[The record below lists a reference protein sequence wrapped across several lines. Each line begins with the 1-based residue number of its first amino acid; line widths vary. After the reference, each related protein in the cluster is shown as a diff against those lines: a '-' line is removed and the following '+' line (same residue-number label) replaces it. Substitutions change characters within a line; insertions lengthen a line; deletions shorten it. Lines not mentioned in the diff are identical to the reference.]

1 MMRGTQATRHRRLLA
16 KTASRG
22 MHFFHCSRVTF
33 RAHVTRV
40 PVRGF
45 SSIAHSAL
53 ASILGNAIS
62 GKTGEV
68 LVVGLAGKPFIS
80 RGFILSEAFRPV
92 GDLLELVG

>member
-1 MMRGTQATRHRRLLA
+1 MPAASSIGLGQPQVSAMTAMPVHRY
-16 KTASRG
+16 
-22 MHFFHCSRVTF
+22 SRVTF

-68 LVVGLAGKPFIS
+68 LVMGLAGKPFIS

>member
-1 MMRGTQATRHRRLLA
+1 MGRFLGHMVEL
-16 KTASRG
+16 
-22 MHFFHCSRVTF
+22 
-33 RAHVTRV
+33 
-40 PVRGF
+40 
-45 SSIAHSAL
+45 L

-68 LVVGLAGKPFIS
+68 LVMGLAGKPFIS